1 MPSKRQKIVTRMTKK
16 KNVALQTGPNGGTY
30 YITKGGN
37 KVYVTKT
44 GIKVRWLI
52 ASNNYIK
59 PHISGF
65 LIYSLPH
72 IVGQLFFY
80 WDYYIIK
87 YSGESSG
94 FIL

>member
-44 GIKVRWLI
+44 GIKVR
-52 ASNNYIK
+52 
-59 PHISGF
+59 
-65 LIYSLPH
+65 
-72 IVGQLFFY
+72 
-80 WDYYIIK
+80 
-87 YSGESSG
+87 
-94 FIL
+94 